1 MKCRVW
7 SEARVY
13 TNINKQRTEE
23 YWDYE
28 NTVIDWSTNTKDYEI
43 ENKVGRGKYSEVFQG
58 VKLDSKVKIVIKM
71 LKPVKKKKIKREIKI
86 LTDLSNEKVPP
97 TTLPFQKDQYYTNQ
111 KGGRFKIHQALYL

>member
-28 NTVIDWSTNTKDYEI
+28 NTTIDWSTNTKSYEI

-58 VKLDSKVKIVIKM
+58 IKLDSKVKIVIKM

-86 LTDLSNEKVPP
+86 LTDLSNEKLPP
-97 TTLPFQKDQYYTNQ
+97 TTTIPKRTILHKS
-111 KGGRFKIHQALYL
+111 KGRCCKIH